1 MGDSIQLAGASRFSR
16 EMTAEFKTR
25 SEGDDLYIEG
35 YFSVFDS
42 SYQLWDDIVEHVRKG
57 AFEETLQKDDIRALI
72 NHDTTL
78 VLGRNTAG
86 TLHLE
91 ERDHGLFGRVL
102 INPKDQDAMNAYA
115 RVERG
120 DVTQCSFGFDV
131 LADETEKV
139 GDVLH
144 VYLTRVKLYEVSIC
158 TFPAYEDTGVS
169 ARNAATLEAR
179 RKEMT
184 CREFEAWKESQLIRL
199 GKGK

>member
-1 MGDSIQLAGASRFSR
+1 MADIIRLSAASRFMR
-16 EMTAEFKTR
+16 EAPAEFTTR
-25 SEGDDLYIEG
+25 ADGDELYIEG

-42 SYQLWDDIVEHVRKG
+42 SYQMFDNYVEHVKRG
-57 AFEETLQKDDIRALI
+57 AFVDTLESDDIRALI

-86 TLHLE
+86 TLQLE
-91 ERDHGLFGRVL
+91 EREHGLFGRILV
-102 INPKDQDAMNAYA
+102 NPKDQDAMNAYA

-158 TFPAYEDTGVS
+158 TFPAYEDTAIS
-169 ARNAATLEAR
+169 ARNAATFEQR
-179 RKEMT
+179 RKEAAAKVFM
-184 CREFEAWKESQLIRL
+184 AWKSEQLKKL
-199 GKGK
+199 GKE

>member
-1 MGDSIQLAGASRFSR
+1 MAENIRLTEASRFMR
-16 EMTAEFKTR
+16 EASADFKTR
-25 SEGDDLYIEG
+25 AEGDNLYIEG

-42 SYQLWDDIVEHVRKG
+42 SYEMWDNVVEHVKRG
-57 AFEETLQKDDIRALI
+57 AFEDTLASDDIRALI

-86 TLHLE
+86 TLMLE
-91 ERDHGLFGRVL
+91 EREHGLFGRIL

-131 LADETEKV
+131 LADETEKI

-158 TFPAYEDTGVS
+158 TFPAYEDTAIS
-169 ARNAATLEAR
+169 ARDAANFEQR
-179 RKEMT
+179 RKEA
-184 CREFEAWKESQLIRL
+184 EAKILKAWKAEQLKRL
-199 GKGK
+199 GKDN